1 MSLRDRAIV
10 AVPWAFA
17 ESILGALAGLLSTL
31 VIGRLITPAE
41 LGRAG
46 AALAVIGLVEIV
58 TALGIGDAL
67 VRSRSIHTTLTDS
80 AFVGLLVLSLAGALL
95 CCVLAV
101 PLAWLYH
108 DRSVG
113 VLLAVGSLL
122 VPLSAINTVPVAL
135 LTRKMRIELLAK
147 RGILSKLA
155 TLLSAAA
162 LAYAGF
168 GAWAIVGSTFVGSA
182 LAMLS
187 LVGAVQ
193 RWPRLRL
200 DRAELRE
207 LVAFGGPISLEQL
220 LLSVTTRLFA
230 LLFGVFHGLDALGY
244 LQFAQRLIDEIAN
257 VIQNFALR
265 FGLSYFAGVER
276 EGGNAVAAFLLGTRM
291 IALVAAPVLLGF
303 AAVSPDALEA
313 VIGPRWLPATGFI
326 VVAAL
331 GWSLVL
337 PTILVSPM
345 LRARGVQRP
354 LVTTSAL
361 SCVLALSACAATA
374 NAATGTATGPA
385 VLASGARHVL
395 ALPAAVWMTRR
406 HLGVSPRRYLASF
419 AMPLCCALLMAAL
432 VWALRDALPG
442 TAPLRRLLLCVGAGG
457 AIYGSAVLALDR
469 TLLRGVRPLVA
480 RWLPGGTGSRAR

>member
-1 MSLRDRAIV
+1 MSLRERAV
-10 AVPWAFA
+10 AAVPWAFA
-17 ESILGALAGLLSTL
+17 ESVLGAATGLVSTL

-46 AALAVIGLVEIV
+46 AALAVIGLVEIA

-67 VRSRSIHTTLTDS
+67 VRSRSIHTTISDS
-80 AFVGLLVLSLAGALL
+80 AFVALLGLSVAGALL
-95 CCVLAV
+95 CCALAA

-135 LTRKMRIELLAK
+135 LTRKMRIELLAR

-155 TLLSAAA
+155 TLVSAAG
-162 LAYAGF
+162 LAYAGC

-187 LVGAVQ
+187 LAGAVQ
-193 RWPRLRL
+193 RWPRLRI
-200 DRAELRE
+200 DRAELRA
-207 LVAFGGPISLEQL
+207 LVAFGAPISLEQL

-276 EGGNAVAAFLLGTRM
+276 GGGNAASAFLLGTRM
-291 IALVAAPVLLGF
+291 VAVVAAPVLLGF
-303 AAVSPDALEA
+303 AAISPDALAA

-331 GWSLVL
+331 GWSLAL
-337 PTILVSPM
+337 PTILVSPV

-361 SCVLALSACAATA
+361 SCALALSACAATA
-374 NAATGTATGPA
+374 GAGPPWA
-385 VLASGARHVL
+385 VLASGARHLL

-406 HLGVSPRRYLASF
+406 HLGIAPRRYVAAF
-419 AMPLCCALLMAAL
+419 AAPLGCALLMAAL
-432 VWALRDALPG
+432 VWVLRDAMPD

-457 AIYGSAVLALDR
+457 AIYVCTVLALDR
-469 TLLRGVRPLVA
+469 TLLGSMQPLAA
-480 RWLPGGTGSRAR
+480 RWRQGRAGSQAR

>member
-1 MSLRDRAIV
+1 MRLRERAV
-10 AVPWAFA
+10 AAVPWAFA
-17 ESILGALAGLLSTL
+17 ESILGALTGLLSTL

-46 AALAVIGLVEIV
+46 AAMAVIGLVEIA

-80 AFVGLLVLSLAGALL
+80 AFVGLVALSGAGALL
-95 CCVLAV
+95 CVALAA
-101 PLAWLYH
+101 PLAWLYQ
-108 DRSVG
+108 DRGVG

-135 LTRKMRIELLAK
+135 LTRKMRIELLAR
-147 RGILSKLA
+147 RGIFSKLA

-162 LAYAGF
+162 LAYAGC
-168 GAWAIVGSTFVGSA
+168 GAWAILGSSFVGSV

-187 LVGAVQ
+187 LIGAVQ

-200 DRAELRE
+200 DRAELRA
-207 LVAFGGPISLEQL
+207 LVAFGAPISLEQL

-276 EGGNAVAAFLLGTRM
+276 AGGNTGAAFLLGTRM
-291 IALVAAPVLLGF
+291 VALAATPVLLGF
-303 AAVSPDALEA
+303 AAVSPDALAA

-337 PTILVSPM
+337 PTILVSPV

-361 SCVLALSACAATA
+361 SCALALSACAATA
-374 NAATGTATGPA
+374 NAATEAA
-385 VLASGARHVL
+385 VLASGARHLL

-406 HLGVSPRRYLASF
+406 HLGIAPRRYVAAF
-419 AMPLCCALLMAAL
+419 APPLCCALLMAAL
-432 VWALRDALPG
+432 VWALRDAVPG
-442 TAPLRRLLLCVGAGG
+442 MAPMRRLLLCVGAGG
-457 AIYGSAVLALDR
+457 VVYLSAMLALDR
-469 TLLRGVRPLVA
+469 TLLRSVRSIVA
-480 RWLPGGTGSRAR
+480 SRLRSGATSTRV